1 MLCLSGFELF
11 SLDAPERRS
20 RTGAKSQATK
30 WYTRMKHIKRSGSS
44 LLYLSCTLIR
54 GNFVTNVGA
63 SSCLYQCCHH
73 GMIQSSHQA
82 FDYAAMKKSQ

>member
-1 MLCLSGFELF
+1 MARAR
-11 SLDAPERRS
+11 DVNHTVQRP

-30 WYTRMKHIKRSGSS
+30 WHTSMKRVKRSGSS
-44 LLYLSCTLIR
+44 CTLITA
-54 GNFVTNVGA
+54 NFVTNFGV

-82 FDYAAMKKSQ
+82 FDYAAMKKSS